1 MEEDQSQRPTQTSD
15 HDDGRLASAQREVL
29 KQCAEFEKMLKEQ
42 EFKDRKM
49 ASPYQTPVDFT

>member
-15 HDDGRLASAQREVL
+15 DDGRLASAQREVL